1 MTTASTATVARP
13 RPRAHRAPTSPAA
26 ALVRRAF
33 LDARTR
39 TAAFTYI
46 FAIYSWVQAAGYR
59 STYPTLADRMA
70 FARSFAGNAAIR
82 LFYGYPYHVI
92 TIGGYSAWR
101 VGGTLALAAAAF
113 GILAAVRA
121 LRAEEDAG
129 RTEIVLAGV
138 VGRGT
143 AFGSSLAAIGLGVS
157 MLWLAEFAGFVVA
170 RLPVAGSAYLALAT
184 ASVAA
189 VFAAIGAVT
198 SQLASTRRMALSLGV
213 GALALFWLL
222 RVLADTVSGAAWVR
236 WMTPIGWAE
245 ELRPFAGARP
255 LGLLLPVAACVAL
268 LLVAARMSASRDVG
282 AGLIPAADSAQ
293 PSGRLLSSP
302 TAQALR
308 RQGGI
313 LAVWAIGFAVF
324 GIILGAISTSVS
336 TAGISANVQKDFE
349 KFGAGSIISPIGY
362 LSFVFIIFIFAV
374 CLFVCSQVGA
384 ARQEESEQQLETL
397 LAQPVGRYRWL
408 GGRLLLAAGAA
419 GVLALL
425 AGLLTWAGANAQSV
439 HISLPKLLEAGANCL
454 PASLLFLGISA
465 LAYAVLPRASSAI
478 SYSLVSLAFIWYL
491 VGAIGG
497 APRWLVDITPFQH
510 IGLVPVQSFRVVA
523 AVIMV
528 AIGLVAAIGSLF
540 LFHRRDLFGS

>member
-13 RPRAHRAPTSPAA
+13 RPGASRAAGSPAA

-39 TAAFTYI
+39 TVAFTYI
-46 FAIYSWVQAAGYR
+46 FAVYSWVQAAGYR
-59 STYPTLADRMA
+59 SAYPTLADRTA

-82 LFYGYPYHVI
+82 LFYGYPYHVV

-129 RTEIVLAGV
+129 RAEIVLAGA
-138 VGRGT
+138 VGRST
-143 AFGSSLAAIGLGVS
+143 AFASSMAAIGLGVS
-157 MLWLAEFAGFVVA
+157 ILWLAEFIGFVIA
-170 RLPVAGSAYLALAT
+170 GLPVAGSAFLALGT

-189 VFAAIGAVT
+189 VFVGIGAVA
-198 SQLASTRRMALSLGV
+198 SQLASTRRIALSLGV
-213 GALALFWLL
+213 GTLAVFWLL
-222 RVLADTVSGAAWVR
+222 RVLADTVGGAAWVR
-236 WMTPIGWAE
+236 WMTPLGWAE
-245 ELRPFAGARP
+245 ALRPFAGSRP
-255 LGLLLPVAACVAL
+255 LGLLLPLAACLAL
-268 LLVAARMSASRDVG
+268 LFVAARMSATRDVG
-282 AGLIPAADSAQ
+282 AGLIPAADRAR

-308 RQGGI
+308 RERGV

-324 GIILGAISTSVS
+324 GVILGAISTSVS
-336 TAGISANVQKDFE
+336 TAGISENMQKDFE
-349 KFGAGSIISPIGY
+349 KFGAGSIVSPTGY

-374 CLFVCSQVGA
+374 CLFVVSQVGA

-397 LAQPVGRYRWL
+397 LAQPVSRYRWL

-419 GVLALL
+419 AVLSLI

-439 HISLPKLLEAGANCL
+439 HISLPKMLEAGANGL
-454 PASLLFLGISA
+454 PISLLFLGISA
-465 LAYAVLPRASSAI
+465 LAYTVLPRAGSAI
-478 SYSLVSLAFIWYL
+478 SYGLVSLAFIWYL

-510 IGLVPVQSFRVVA
+510 IGLVPVQSFRLVA
-523 AVIMV
+523 ALTMV
-528 AIGLVAAIGSLF
+528 AIGLLAALASLLVF
-540 LFHRRDLFGS
+540 RQRDLLGS